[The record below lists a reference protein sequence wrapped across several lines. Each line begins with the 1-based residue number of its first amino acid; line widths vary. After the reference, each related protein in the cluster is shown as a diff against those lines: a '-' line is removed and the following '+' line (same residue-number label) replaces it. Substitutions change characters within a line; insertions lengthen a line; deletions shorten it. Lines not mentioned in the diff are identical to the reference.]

1 VGERSVAR
9 GPDGGW
15 LYVGD
20 PLVAMGRVSN
30 DTVLAH
36 IPALSCPV
44 AIIRGEQSVYTDELC
59 ADVLVGSYQA
69 SVTVL
74 PGAGHHVMLD
84 GPEALGAAIETHL
97 HRFSHF
103 SPGVT

>member
-1 VGERSVAR
+1 MLPNTAVAQ

-20 PLVAMGRVSN
+20 PLVVMGRVSN
-30 DTVLAH
+30 DAVLAH

-44 AIIRGEQSVYTDELC
+44 AI
-59 ADVLVGSYQA
+59 
-69 SVTVL
+69 
-74 PGAGHHVMLD
+74 M
-84 GPEALGAAIETHL
+84 GAAIETHL